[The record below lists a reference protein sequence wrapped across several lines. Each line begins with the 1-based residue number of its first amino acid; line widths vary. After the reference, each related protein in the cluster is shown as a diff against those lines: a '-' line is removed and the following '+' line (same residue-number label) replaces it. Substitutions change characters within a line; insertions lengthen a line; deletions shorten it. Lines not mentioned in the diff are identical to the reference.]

1 MGGSHYKMRQALALS
16 RLPFRAWKTA
26 NTATG
31 FTVSTAYSGTL
42 CYRELAL
49 PIAGSRGDRRKR
61 LLLLLF
67 YLQHFNFCPSTA
79 VPNFSIGNMPPFY
92 FSVAPPKI
100 H

>member
-1 MGGSHYKMRQALALS
+1 MWADRIIKCARLSAFQVALGGLENRD
-16 RLPFRAWKTA
+16 
-26 NTATG
+26 TATG

-49 PIAGSRGDRRKR
+49 PIAGPRGDRRKR

-67 YLQHFNFCPSTA
+67 YLQHFNVYPGTA

-92 FSVAPPKI
+92 FSAAPPKI